1 MQGKR
6 QKILRIFILQGATLR
21 HLEGL
26 ARLDFDEDILVK
38 IRDLQQTIVLNK
50 EDIDNLLNDNILIDD
65 LSSSVQKLVETEK
78 EFSNIIDL
86 ICERADPL
94 LADFL
99 GLECA

>member
-1 MQGKR
+1 MQEAK
-6 QKILRIFILQGATLR
+6 QKILRNFILYGATLR

-26 ARLDFDEDILVK
+26 VKLDFDEDILIK
-38 IRDLQQTIVLNK
+38 IRDLQQTIVQNK
-50 EDIDNLLNDNILIDD
+50 EEIDNLLNDDRLIGD
-65 LSSSVQKLVETEK
+65 LSSTIYKLVETQK

-94 LADFL
+94 LADLL